1 MNEQIQTLLSQFYGY
16 AKKRLGFEKDAN
28 IRFVVDEENS
38 KNPLGTT
45 AHYNPD
51 SMEVTVY
58 TSNRHPKDILR
69 SVAHE
74 LVHHRQNCQG
84 KMKDTGPTTPGY
96 AQSDSHLRQL
106 EEEAYLEGN
115 MCFRDW
121 EDTYKANQ
129 EVKTIYESVIKTYT
143 KEKLK
148 MSTKEEM
155 RTIVREAVS
164 RVLTQNKIQEM
175 DYEDDA
181 YMDDLEKE
189 FPFLKDDPEMG
200 GKAPADVQAA
210 MDDEMPSEDEMDMD
224 ETSIHEG
231 EPCPNGCNCNQK
243 QEEVVAEASD
253 PVGPVE
259 AQKCAEL
266 LKNLGFT
273 LTRGGM
279 DSLVD
284 FLGSLEQSGDLN
296 ATPDSRRGAMA
307 ETVTEGDEMSRT
319 ITQIERIGDEIS
331 RVAGMVTDVAAIE
344 RLEMIDDM
352 VTGLLAQMQGVEE
365 ATTDKHNDDPA
376 LTGDQKDELPDHLQ
390 KAIIDAEED
399 EKNEAIED
407 DITSE
412 EDRYGDMRHILTKME
427 FTGNIENDVRAMEQD
442 EELAD
447 WLYGELGSG
456 DVVTD
461 KFGTEPGKSTE
472 YAGADIQDYLDTSD
486 VELPDIAETQ
496 EDFYAQMR
504 NDARTISEDWN
515 KKIRSKRSSLLNE
528 RLMKAWKLG

>member
-1 MNEQIQTLLSQFYGY
+1 MKTLLSQFYGY
-16 AKKRLGFEKDAN
+16 AKDKLGFKKDASIN
-28 IRFVVDEENS
+28 FVVDEENS

-96 AQSDSHLRQL
+96 AQNDSHLRQL
-106 EEEAYLEGN
+106 EKEAYLEGN

-121 EDTYKANQ
+121 EDDYKANQ
-129 EVKTIYESVIKTYT
+129 EVGTIYESVIKIYI
-143 KEKLK
+143 KERLK

-200 GKAPADVQAA
+200 GSAPADVQAA
-210 MDDEMPSEDEMDMD
+210 MDDEMPSEDEMEM
-224 ETSIHEG
+224 E
-231 EPCPNGCNCNQK
+231 
-243 QEEVVAEASD
+243 
-253 PVGPVE
+253 
-259 AQKCAEL
+259 
-266 LKNLGFT
+266 
-273 LTRGGM
+273 
-279 DSLVD
+279 
-284 FLGSLEQSGDLN
+284 
-296 ATPDSRRGAMA
+296 
-307 ETVTEGDEMSRT
+307 ETVTEDASDET
-319 ITQIERIGDEIS
+319 F
-331 RVAGMVTDVAAIE
+331 
-344 RLEMIDDM
+344 DM
-352 VTGLLAQMQGVEE
+352 VDMIADALGHKNALE
-365 ATTDKHNDDPA
+365 AVVQAMSQDDARSTLSYIIQQYDLGTYDDKIVKEKSTEKHDDNPA
-376 LTGDQKDELPDHLQ
+376 LKGDQDELPDNLQ
-390 KAIIDAEED
+390 KAIIDDAEEVD
-399 EKNEAIED
+399 EEKEEKLSAFQRDLRRRLAMKAAYDERMRKEKEEQEANEAVED
-407 DITSE
+407 DITSS

-427 FTGNIENDVRAMEQD
+427 FTGDIEADVRAMEQD

-456 DVVTD
+456 DVITD

-472 YAGADIQDYLDTSD
+472 YAGADVQDYLNTDD

-496 EDFYAQMR
+496 EDFYSQMR
-504 NDARTISEDWN
+504 TDARTLSEDWN
-515 KKIRSKRSSLLNE
+515 KDIRNKRSSLLNE

>member
-1 MNEQIQTLLSQFYGY
+1 MQTLLSQFYGY
-16 AKKRLGFEKDAN
+16 AKKRLGFEKDASIN
-28 IRFVVDEENS
+28 FVVDEENS
-38 KNPLGTT
+38 KNPLGMT

-51 SMEVTVY
+51 NMEITVY
-58 TSNRHPKDILR
+58 TSGRHPKDILR

-84 KMKDTGPTTPGY
+84 KMNDTGPTMPGY

-106 EEEAYLEGN
+106 EQEAYLEGN

-129 EVKTIYESVIKTYT
+129 EVGTIYESVIKTYI

-181 YMDDLEKE
+181 YMNDLEKE
-189 FPFLKDDPEMG
+189 FPFLKDEPKMG
-200 GKAPADVQAA
+200 GKAPADVQRA
-210 MDDEMPSEDEMDMD
+210 MDDEMPGEDEMDMD

-243 QEEVVAEASD
+243 QEEVVAE
-253 PVGPVE
+253 
-259 AQKCAEL
+259 
-266 LKNLGFT
+266 
-273 LTRGGM
+273 
-279 DSLVD
+279 
-284 FLGSLEQSGDLN
+284 
-296 ATPDSRRGAMA
+296 
-307 ETVTEGDEMSRT
+307 GDEMSRT
-319 ITQIERIGDEIS
+319 ITQIETIGDEIS

-352 VTGLLAQMQGVEE
+352 VTGLLAQMQGVDE
-365 ATTDKHNDDPA
+365 ATTDKHDDHPA

-390 KAIIDAEED
+390 KAIIDAED
-399 EKNEAIED
+399 EKNEGIED
-407 DITSE
+407 EIQSSD
-412 EDRYGDMRHILTKME
+412 DRYGDMKHIIPGVR
-427 FTGNIENDVRAMEQD
+427 FTGDIETDVRAMEEN

-447 WLYGELGSG
+447 WLYGELSAG
-456 DVVTD
+456 DVITD
-461 KFGTEPGKSTE
+461 SEGKVE
-472 YAGADIQDYLDTSD
+472 YAGHDVQDWIGTGNL
-486 VELPDIAETQ
+486 ELPDIAETQ

-504 NDARTISEDWN
+504 NDARTLSEDWN
-515 KKIRSKRSSLLNE
+515 KDFRNKRSALLNE

>member
-1 MNEQIQTLLSQFYGY
+1 MNEQMQTLLSHFYQF
-16 AKKRLGFEKDAN
+16 AKNRLGFDKDAK
-28 IRFVVDEENS
+28 ITFASDEENS

-51 SMEVTVY
+51 NMQVTVY
-58 TSNRHPKDILR
+58 ISGRHPKDILR

-84 KMKDTGPTTPGY
+84 KMNEPRATGPGY
-96 AQSDSHLRQL
+96 AQNDMHLRAL

-121 EDTYKANQ
+121 EDGYKAKQ
-129 EVKTIYESVIKTYT
+129 EVGTIYESVIKTFT

-148 MSTKEEM
+148 MSTKKEM

-210 MDDEMPSEDEMDMD
+210 MDDEMPADDEDDMMEMKGCPHCDGDAPRSECTCGKAME
-224 ETSIHEG
+224 
-231 EPCPNGCNCNQK
+231 
-243 QEEVVAEASD
+243 EEVVA
-253 PVGPVE
+253 
-259 AQKCAEL
+259 
-266 LKNLGFT
+266 
-273 LTRGGM
+273 
-279 DSLVD
+279 
-284 FLGSLEQSGDLN
+284 
-296 ATPDSRRGAMA
+296 
-307 ETVTEGDEMSRT
+307 EGDEMSRT
-319 ITQIERIGDEIS
+319 ITQIETIGDVVNGVI
-331 RVAGMVTDVAAIE
+331 GMIEDPEAIE
-344 RLEMIDDM
+344 RLERVDQMI
-352 VTGLLAQMQGVEE
+352 TILLAQMQGVDE
-365 ATTDKHNDDPA
+365 ATTDKHDDHPA

-390 KAIIDAEED
+390 KAIIDAEKD

-407 DITSE
+407 DIESE
-412 EDRYGDMRHILTKME
+412 EDRYGDMRHKLTKMK
-427 FTGNIENDVRAMEQD
+427 FTGNIEKDVRAMEEN

-456 DVVTD
+456 DVVVD
-461 KFGTEPGKSTE
+461 GFGKE
-472 YAGADIQDYLDTSD
+472 YAASDIQDYLDTSD

-515 KKIRSKRSSLLNE
+515 KSIRKKRSTLLNE
-528 RLMKAWKLG
+528 RLMKAWKLS

>member
-1 MNEQIQTLLSQFYGY
+1 MQTLLSQFYGY
-16 AKKRLGFEKDAN
+16 AKKRLGFEKDASIN
-28 IRFVVDEENS
+28 FVVDEENS

-58 TSNRHPKDILR
+58 TSGRHPKDILR

-84 KMKDTGPTTPGY
+84 KMNDTGPTTPGY
-96 AQSDSHLRQL
+96 AQNDSHLRQL
-106 EEEAYLEGN
+106 EQEAYLEGN

-129 EVKTIYESVIKTYT
+129 EVGTIYESVIKTYI

-189 FPFLKDDPEMG
+189 FPFLKDEPKMG

-210 MDDEMPSEDEMDMD
+210 MDDEMPAEDEMDME

-243 QEEVVAEASD
+243 QEEVVAE
-253 PVGPVE
+253 
-259 AQKCAEL
+259 
-266 LKNLGFT
+266 
-273 LTRGGM
+273 
-279 DSLVD
+279 
-284 FLGSLEQSGDLN
+284 
-296 ATPDSRRGAMA
+296 
-307 ETVTEGDEMSRT
+307 GDEMSRT
-319 ITQIERIGDEIS
+319 ITQIETIGDEIS
-331 RVAGMVTDVAAIE
+331 RVAGMVNDPAVSE

-352 VTGLLAQMQGVEE
+352 VTAVLAQMQGVDE
-365 ATTDKHNDDPA
+365 ATTDKHDDHPA

-407 DITSE
+407 DITSA

-461 KFGTEPGKSTE
+461 KFGTDPEKKSIE
-472 YAGADIQDYLDTSD
+472 YTGADIQDYLDTSD

-515 KKIRSKRSSLLNE
+515 KNIRSKRSSLLNE

>member
-1 MNEQIQTLLSQFYGY
+1 MQTLLPHFYQF
-16 AKKRLGFEKDAN
+16 AKDNLGFDKDAKITFAN
-28 IRFVVDEENS
+28 DEENS

-45 AHYNPD
+45 AHYSPD
-51 SMEVTVY
+51 NMEVTVY
-58 TSNRHPKDILR
+58 TSGRHPKDILR

-84 KMKDTGPTTPGY
+84 KMDEPRTTGPGY
-96 AQSDSHLRQL
+96 AQNDMHLRAL

-121 EDTYKANQ
+121 EDGYKAKP
-129 EVKTIYESVIKTYT
+129 EYATIYESVIKTYT

-189 FPFLKDDPEMG
+189 FPFLKDEPKMG
-200 GKAPADVQAA
+200 GEAPADVQAA
-210 MDDEMPSEDEMDMD
+210 MDDEMPAEEEEEMMA
-224 ETSIHEG
+224 EG
-231 EPCPNGCNCNQK
+231 EPCPNGCNCNQQ
-243 QEEVVAEASD
+243 QEEVVA
-253 PVGPVE
+253 
-259 AQKCAEL
+259 
-266 LKNLGFT
+266 
-273 LTRGGM
+273 
-279 DSLVD
+279 
-284 FLGSLEQSGDLN
+284 
-296 ATPDSRRGAMA
+296 
-307 ETVTEGDEMSRT
+307 EGDEMSRT

-352 VTGLLAQMQGVEE
+352 ITGLLAQMQGVEE

-399 EKNEAIED
+399 DKNEAIED
-407 DITSE
+407 DITSA

-504 NDARTISEDWN
+504 NDARTLSEDWN
-515 KKIRSKRSSLLNE
+515 KNIRSKRSSLLNE

>member
-1 MNEQIQTLLSQFYGY
+1 MQTLLSQFYGY
-16 AKKRLGFEKDAN
+16 AKKRLGFEKDASIN
-28 IRFVVDEENS
+28 FVVDEENS

-51 SMEVTVY
+51 NMEVTVY
-58 TSNRHPKDILR
+58 TSGRHPKDILR

-84 KMKDTGPTTPGY
+84 KMNNTGPTTPGY
-96 AQSDSHLRQL
+96 AQNDSHLRQL
-106 EEEAYLEGN
+106 EQEAYLEGN

-129 EVKTIYESVIKTYT
+129 EVGTIYESVIKTYT

-189 FPFLKDDPEMG
+189 FPFLKDDPDMG
-200 GKAPADVQAA
+200 GSAPADVQAA
-210 MDDEMPSEDEMDMD
+210 MDDEMPADGDDEM
-224 ETSIHEG
+224 
-231 EPCPNGCNCNQK
+231 
-243 QEEVVAEASD
+243 
-253 PVGPVE
+253 
-259 AQKCAEL
+259 
-266 LKNLGFT
+266 
-273 LTRGGM
+273 
-279 DSLVD
+279 
-284 FLGSLEQSGDLN
+284 
-296 ATPDSRRGAMA
+296 MA
-307 ETVTEGDEMSRT
+307 EGDEMSRT
-319 ITQIERIGDEIS
+319 ITQIEAIGDEIS
-331 RVAGMVTDVAAIE
+331 RVAGMVSDPAVSE

-352 VTGLLAQMQGVEE
+352 VTTVLAQMQGVDE
-365 ATTDKHNDDPA
+365 ATTDKHDDNPA

-390 KAIIDAEED
+390 KAIIDKAED
-399 EKNEAIED
+399 EKNEGIED
-407 DITSE
+407 DITSS
-412 EDRYGDMRHILTKME
+412 EDRYGDMKHIIKGIRFSDNGDIAADVKKME
-427 FTGNIENDVRAMEQD
+427 EN

-456 DVVTD
+456 DIVAD
-461 KFGTEPGKSTE
+461 EFGNE
-472 YAGADIQDYLDTSD
+472 YAGADVQAYLDTSD
-486 VELPDIAETQ
+486 VVLPDIAETQ

-504 NDARTISEDWN
+504 NDARTLSEDWN
-515 KKIRSKRSSLLNE
+515 RDFRNKRASLLNE

>member
-1 MNEQIQTLLSQFYGY
+1 MNEQMQTLLSQFYGY
-16 AKKRLGFEKDAN
+16 AKKRLGFEKDASIN
-28 IRFVVDEENS
+28 FVVDEENS
-38 KNPLGTT
+38 KNPLGAT

-58 TSNRHPKDILR
+58 TSGRHPKDILR

-106 EEEAYLEGN
+106 EKEAYLEGN

-129 EVKTIYESVIKTYT
+129 EVGTIYESVIKTYT

-189 FPFLKDDPEMG
+189 FPFLKDEPKMG

-210 MDDEMPSEDEMDMD
+210 MDDEMPADDEDDMMEMKGCPHCDGDAPRSECACGKTME
-224 ETSIHEG
+224 
-231 EPCPNGCNCNQK
+231 
-243 QEEVVAEASD
+243 EEVVA
-253 PVGPVE
+253 
-259 AQKCAEL
+259 
-266 LKNLGFT
+266 
-273 LTRGGM
+273 
-279 DSLVD
+279 
-284 FLGSLEQSGDLN
+284 
-296 ATPDSRRGAMA
+296 
-307 ETVTEGDEMSRT
+307 EGDEMSRT
-319 ITQIERIGDEIS
+319 ITQIETIGDVVNGVI
-331 RVAGMVTDVAAIE
+331 GMIEDPEAIE
-344 RLEMIDDM
+344 RLERVDQMI
-352 VTGLLAQMQGVEE
+352 TILLAQMQGVDE
-365 ATTDKHNDDPA
+365 ATTDKHDDHPA

-407 DITSE
+407 DITSA

-427 FTGNIENDVRAMEQD
+427 FTGNIEDDVRAMEQD

-461 KFGTEPGKSTE
+461 KFGTDPEKKSIE
-472 YAGADIQDYLDTSD
+472 YTGADIQDYLDTSD

-496 EDFYAQMR
+496 EDFYTQMR
-504 NDARTISEDWN
+504 NDARTLSEDWN
-515 KKIRSKRSSLLNE
+515 KDFRNKRSALLNE

>member
-1 MNEQIQTLLSQFYGY
+1 MNEQMQTLLPHFYQF
-16 AKKRLGFEKDAN
+16 AKDNLGFDKDAKITFAN
-28 IRFVVDEENS
+28 DEENS

-51 SMEVTVY
+51 NMEVTVY
-58 TSNRHPKDILR
+58 TSGRHPKDILR

-84 KMKDTGPTTPGY
+84 KMDEPRTTGPGY
-96 AQSDSHLRQL
+96 AQNDMHLRAL

-121 EDTYKANQ
+121 EDGYKAKP
-129 EVKTIYESVIKTYT
+129 EYATIYESVIKTYT

-189 FPFLKDDPEMG
+189 FPFLKDEPKMG
-200 GKAPADVQAA
+200 GEAPADVQAA
-210 MDDEMPSEDEMDMD
+210 MDDEMPAEDEMDMD

-243 QEEVVAEASD
+243 QEEVVA
-253 PVGPVE
+253 
-259 AQKCAEL
+259 
-266 LKNLGFT
+266 
-273 LTRGGM
+273 
-279 DSLVD
+279 
-284 FLGSLEQSGDLN
+284 
-296 ATPDSRRGAMA
+296 
-307 ETVTEGDEMSRT
+307 EGDEMSRT

-365 ATTDKHNDDPA
+365 ATTDKHNDNPA

-407 DITSE
+407 EIQSSD
-412 EDRYGDMRHILTKME
+412 DRYGDMKHIIPGVR
-427 FTGNIENDVRAMEQD
+427 FTGDIETDVRAMEEN

-461 KFGTEPGKSTE
+461 SEGRVE
-472 YAGADIQDYLDTSD
+472 YAGADVQDYLDTGD
-486 VELPDIAETQ
+486 AELPDIAETQ

-515 KKIRSKRSSLLNE
+515 KEARNKRSALLNE

>member
-1 MNEQIQTLLSQFYGY
+1 MNEQVQKLLLHFYEY
-16 AKKRLGFEKDAN
+16 AKDKLGFEKDAN
-28 IRFVVDEENS
+28 INFVVDEENS

-84 KMKDTGPTTPGY
+84 KMNNTGPTTPGY

-106 EEEAYLEGN
+106 EQEAYLEGN

-129 EVKTIYESVIKTYT
+129 EVGTIYESVIKTYT

-189 FPFLKDDPEMG
+189 FPFLKDEPKMG

-210 MDDEMPSEDEMDMD
+210 MDDEMPAEDEMDMD

-243 QEEVVAEASD
+243 QEETVAEDASD
-253 PVGPVE
+253 
-259 AQKCAEL
+259 
-266 LKNLGFT
+266 
-273 LTRGGM
+273 
-279 DSLVD
+279 
-284 FLGSLEQSGDLN
+284 
-296 ATPDSRRGAMA
+296 
-307 ETVTEGDEMSRT
+307 ETF
-319 ITQIERIGDEIS
+319 
-331 RVAGMVTDVAAIE
+331 
-344 RLEMIDDM
+344 DM
-352 VTGLLAQMQGVEE
+352 VDMIADALGHKNALE
-365 ATTDKHNDDPA
+365 AVVQAMSQDDARSTLSYIIQQYDLGTYDDKIVKEKSTEKFDDDPA
-376 LTGDQKDELPDHLQ
+376 LKGDQDELPDHLQ
-390 KAIIDAEED
+390 KAIIDKAEEMD
-399 EKNEAIED
+399 EEKEEKLSPLQRDLRRRLAMKAAYDERMRKEKEEQEANEAIED
-407 DITSE
+407 EIASS
-412 EDRYGDMRHILTKME
+412 EDRYGDMKHIIPGVR
-427 FTGNIENDVRAMEQD
+427 FTGDIETDVRAMEEN

-456 DVVTD
+456 DVITD
-461 KFGTEPGKSTE
+461 SEGRVE
-472 YAGADIQDYLDTSD
+472 YAGADVQDWIGTGNI
-486 VELPDIAETQ
+486 ELPDIAETQ

-515 KKIRSKRSSLLNE
+515 KNIRNKRSSLLNE

>member
-1 MNEQIQTLLSQFYGY
+1 MTSKRQSRFGDIAAAFMLLSRIPVRYQF
-16 AKKRLGFEKDAN
+16 AKDNLGFDKDAQ
-28 IRFVVDEENS
+28 ITFAVDEENS

-51 SMEVTVY
+51 NMEVTVY
-58 TSNRHPKDILR
+58 TSGRHPKDILR

-84 KMKDTGPTTPGY
+84 KMDEPRATGPGY
-96 AQSDSHLRQL
+96 AQNDMHLRSL

-121 EDTYKANQ
+121 EDGYKAKQN
-129 EVKTIYESVIKTYT
+129 VATIYESVIKTFT

-164 RVLTQNKIQEM
+164 RVLTKNKIQEM

-200 GKAPADVQAA
+200 GRAPADVQAA
-210 MDDEMPSEDEMDMD
+210 MDDEMPAEEEEEMEM
-224 ETSIHEG
+224 G
-231 EPCPNGCNCNQK
+231 
-243 QEEVVAEASD
+243 EVVA
-253 PVGPVE
+253 
-259 AQKCAEL
+259 
-266 LKNLGFT
+266 
-273 LTRGGM
+273 
-279 DSLVD
+279 
-284 FLGSLEQSGDLN
+284 
-296 ATPDSRRGAMA
+296 
-307 ETVTEGDEMSRT
+307 EGDEMSRT
-319 ITQIERIGDEIS
+319 ITQIEKIGAEIS
-331 RVAGMVTDVAAIE
+331 QIAKMSIDPAVVE
-344 RLEMIDDM
+344 RIEMIDDM
-352 VTGLLAQMQGVEE
+352 VTDVLAQMQGVEPGFDADGYSKVPGQRPME
-365 ATTDKHNDDPA
+365 EKSTDKHDDNPA

-390 KAIIDAEED
+390 KAIIDDAEE
-399 EKNEAIED
+399 EVEEAIED
-407 DITSE
+407 DIASS

-456 DVVTD
+456 DVVAD
-461 KFGTEPGKSTE
+461 EFGNE
-472 YAGADIQDYLDTSD
+472 YAASDIQDHLDTDD

-504 NDARTISEDWN
+504 NDARTLSEDWS
-515 KKIRSKRSSLLNE
+515 KGIRNNRSSLLNE
-528 RLMKAWKLG
+528 RLMKAWKLS

>member
-1 MNEQIQTLLSQFYGY
+1 
-16 AKKRLGFEKDAN
+16 
-28 IRFVVDEENS
+28 
-38 KNPLGTT
+38 
-45 AHYNPD
+45 
-51 SMEVTVY
+51 
-58 TSNRHPKDILR
+58 
-69 SVAHE
+69 
-74 LVHHRQNCQG
+74 
-84 KMKDTGPTTPGY
+84 
-96 AQSDSHLRQL
+96 
-106 EEEAYLEGN
+106 
-115 MCFRDW
+115 MCVRDW
-121 EDTYKANQ
+121 EDGYKAKQ
-129 EVKTIYESVIKTYT
+129 EVATIYESVIKTFT

-164 RVLTQNKIQEM
+164 RVLTQNKVQE
-175 DYEDDA
+175 DYEEDP
-181 YMDDLEKE
+181 YMDELEKE

-200 GKAPADVQAA
+200 GAAPADVQAA
-210 MDDEMPSEDEMDMD
+210 MDDEMPAEDED
-224 ETSIHEG
+224 ETE
-231 EPCPNGCNCNQK
+231 
-243 QEEVVAEASD
+243 
-253 PVGPVE
+253 
-259 AQKCAEL
+259 
-266 LKNLGFT
+266 
-273 LTRGGM
+273 
-279 DSLVD
+279 
-284 FLGSLEQSGDLN
+284 
-296 ATPDSRRGAMA
+296 MA

-427 FTGNIENDVRAMEQD
+427 FTGDIETDVRAMEEN

-461 KFGTEPGKSTE
+461 KFGTKPGGSTE
-472 YAGADIQDYLDTSD
+472 YAGADIQDWIGTGNI
-486 VELPDIAETQ
+486 ELPDIAETQ

-504 NDARTISEDWN
+504 TDARTISEDWN
-515 KKIRSKRSSLLNE
+515 KSSRNKRSALLNE
-528 RLMKAWKLG
+528 RLMKAWKLS